1 MLAVNDLLIR
11 MIERIAFSIDHTL
24 EARKLLP
31 AIIDAKENRTIFCQL
46 PRQCGKTIAL
56 LQLMVTHKAVLI
68 VRDTIQKDRL
78 IHKSADRFRT
88 FTMAE
93 FEDPEFDDR
102 IRGIEVEIIMF
113 DDFEN
118 LSKARH
124 RYAENRRIMF
134 VMFGSC

>member
-1 MLAVNDLLIR
+1 MLAVNDLLIK
-11 MIERIAFSIDHTL
+11 MVERIAFSVDHTL

-68 VRDTIQKDRL
+68 VKDMVQKDRL
-78 IHKSADRFRT
+78 IRKGADRFRI
-88 FTMAE
+88 FTMQE
-93 FEDPEFDDR
+93 FEDVEFDDR

-113 DDFEN
+113 DDFGN

-124 RYAENRRIMF
+124 RYAENRKIIF